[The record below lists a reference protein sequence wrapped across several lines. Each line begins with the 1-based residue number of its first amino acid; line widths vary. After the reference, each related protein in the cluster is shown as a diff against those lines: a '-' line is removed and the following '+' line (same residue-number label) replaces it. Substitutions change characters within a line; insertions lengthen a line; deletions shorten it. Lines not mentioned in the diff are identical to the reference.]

1 LPDHPGFLFIIFK
14 FFKSFRFKKTKNSRL
29 FGREHDFLIFILL
42 PYLIFFGPV
51 FGNKKIT
58 LFNPKSHNIYLPTGF
73 LAFGTL
79 SFAFPAFAASG
90 FY

>member
-1 LPDHPGFLFIIFK
+1 MILNFYTVALSYFL
-14 FFKSFRFKKTKNSRL
+14 N
-29 FGREHDFLIFILL
+29 
-42 PYLIFFGPV
+42 PV

-58 LFNPKSHNIYLPTGF
+58 LFNPKSHNNYLPTGF

>member
-1 LPDHPGFLFIIFK
+1 MILNFYAATLSYFL
-14 FFKSFRFKKTKNSRL
+14 N
-29 FGREHDFLIFILL
+29 
-42 PYLIFFGPV
+42 PV
-51 FGNKKIT
+51 SGNKKIT
-58 LFNPKSHNIYLPTGF
+58 LFNPKSHNDYLSTGC